1 MLGKMF
7 VNKFANLDEMDKFLE
22 WHKSPKLTQEEVEN
36 LNIPKSMKEMEQK
49 TPGPYD
55 FTSEYYEILREE
67 ILPILYKLFQKV
79 EEGKHFSNHFMRPAL
94 QNTQTR
100 WRHCKKRK
108 P

>member
-1 MLGKMF
+1 MIEKNPWNRKLLKIPIKLIKNCNQGMLGKTF

-22 WHKSPKLTQEEVEN
+22 WHKSPKLTQEEVGN

-67 ILPILYKLFQKV
+67 ILPILPK
-79 EEGKHFSNHFMRPAL
+79 
-94 QNTQTR
+94 
-100 WRHCKKRK
+100 
-108 P
+108 